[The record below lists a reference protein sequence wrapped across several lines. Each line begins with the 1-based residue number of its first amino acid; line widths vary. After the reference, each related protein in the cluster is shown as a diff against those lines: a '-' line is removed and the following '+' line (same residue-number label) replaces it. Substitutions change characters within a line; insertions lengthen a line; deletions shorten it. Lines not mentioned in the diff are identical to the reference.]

1 MRTVGDR
8 LAVLEGVDHFP
19 DVVCRTT
26 SWPRSDQNCRCA
38 DRVKRSEFHR
48 AVDDEFG
55 ARAAT
60 AHVADLVLPPF
71 GRDGV
76 VEALDVGIAPRDI
89 WQALC
94 DETDVPDQRRHGAG
108 RREPKRR

>member
-1 MRTVGDR
+1 M
-8 LAVLEGVDHFP
+8 
-19 DVVCRTT
+19 
-26 SWPRSDQNCRCA
+26 
-38 DRVKRSEFHR
+38 KRSEFHR

-60 AHVADLVLPPF
+60 LIADLVLPPF
-71 GRDGV
+71 GRTAS
-76 VEALDVGIAPRDI
+76 EALDVGIAPRDI